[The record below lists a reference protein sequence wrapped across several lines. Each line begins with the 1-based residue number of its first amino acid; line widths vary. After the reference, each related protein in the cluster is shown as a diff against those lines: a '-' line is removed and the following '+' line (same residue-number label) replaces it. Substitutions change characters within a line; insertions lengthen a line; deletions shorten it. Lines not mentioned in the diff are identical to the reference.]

1 VLRRSRSGPEL
12 LHESSIWN
20 VSFGNDELESFLSLI
35 AQGETTE
42 VRRKDVG
49 QRLLDTT
56 SQIVIKK
63 FFEKL
68 AEAAVE

>member
-1 VLRRSRSGPEL
+1 VAYDGD
-12 LHESSIWN
+12 
-20 VSFGNDELESFLSLI
+20 VQVGGTI
-35 AQGETTE
+35 AS
-42 VRRKDVG
+42 VG

-56 SQIVIKK
+56 SKMIIKK